1 MSSQV
6 VVGTQWGDEGK
17 GKIVDVLAEKADMI
31 VRFQGGDNAGHTVIV
46 NGKKYVL
53 QLLPSGV
60 LHEEATCVIGPG
72 VVCNPF
78 VLLEEMQHLEEGGL
92 KCDHI
97 VISDRAQMLMPY
109 HRYQDQLEEEAANSK
124 IGTTKR
130 GIGPC
135 YADKYTRIGL
145 RVGDLI
151 DFEAFKLEDILDA
164 AAKLLAE
171 MTGCTAVIQDVE
183 PTRQRLTGF
192 DIVHLSNHDA
202 LAVLTLDESKP
213 VTVQFAIP
221 KNFLSSDL
229 EILHK
234 LVQERFLGNTVLDI
248 HYRLRTEIPQIVQK
262 YFKITD
268 NVLDLFDYIFSQLF
282 KELIFIEGKVASLT
296 YADLKTYQFLDN
308 PQHVALELRSAIS
321 DDEVTKIS
329 VAESTEEALE
339 NVTVMSH
346 KFLIPYR
353 GMALMHVIGPV
364 EMDYRR
370 MVSLVNVISRVL
382 VMKLTDYYR
391 YLNSNHY
398 EVS

>member
-1 MSSQV
+1 MELDERKLKILQAIIRTYLDTGEPVGSRTISKDTDLHLSSATIRNDMAKLEKMGYLEKAHTSSGRMPSRAGFQYFVANSLNLDTIDEQDVYQV
-6 VVGTQWGDEGK
+6 V
-17 GKIVDVLAEKADMI
+17 KA
-31 VRFQGGDNAGHTVIV
+31 
-46 NGKKYVL
+46 
-53 QLLPSGV
+53 
-60 LHEEATCVIGPG
+60 
-72 VVCNPF
+72 
-78 VLLEEMQHLEEGGL
+78 
-92 KCDHI
+92 
-97 VISDRAQMLMPY
+97 
-109 HRYQDQLEEEAANSK
+109 
-124 IGTTKR
+124 
-130 GIGPC
+130 
-135 YADKYTRIGL
+135 
-145 RVGDLI
+145 
-151 DFEAFKLEDILDA
+151 FE
-164 AAKLLAE
+164 
-171 MTGCTAVIQDVE
+171 
-183 PTRQRLTGF
+183 F